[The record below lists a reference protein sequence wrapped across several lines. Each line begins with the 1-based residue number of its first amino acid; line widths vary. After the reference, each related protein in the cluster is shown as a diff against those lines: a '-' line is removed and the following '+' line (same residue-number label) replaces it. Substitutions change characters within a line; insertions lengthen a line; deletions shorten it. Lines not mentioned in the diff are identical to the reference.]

1 MAANTNPI
9 FPLVPRCAGVSLTT
23 AATEKDGSTAT
34 SLLAA
39 GANGTRLDK
48 VIVKPIG
55 TNIETVLRL
64 FITGTGMNTI
74 IREQTIAEATASE
87 AAALA
92 EYVLTFDESL
102 PAGAVLKA
110 AIGTTVAG
118 GIQVTAFG
126 GDY

>member
-9 FPLVPRCAGVSLTT
+9 FPLNPRCAGTTLTS
-23 AATEKDGSTAT
+23 AATEKDGSTAA

-48 VIVKPIG
+48 IVAKSIG
-55 TNIETVLRL
+55 TNVATVLRV
-64 FITGTGMNTI
+64 FVCGTGMNTI
-74 IREQTIAEATASE
+74 IREQSIAASSASE
-87 AAALA
+87 TEALA
-92 EYVLTFDESL
+92 EYVLTFDESI
-102 PAGAVLKA
+102 PSGATLKVA
-110 AIGTTVAG
+110 LGTAVSG